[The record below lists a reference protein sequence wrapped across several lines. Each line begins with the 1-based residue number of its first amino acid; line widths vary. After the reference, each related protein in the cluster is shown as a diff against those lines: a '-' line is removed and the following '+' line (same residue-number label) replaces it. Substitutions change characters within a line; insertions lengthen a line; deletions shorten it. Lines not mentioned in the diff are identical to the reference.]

1 MIKKMSNRIKRE
13 GDELEERLNLE
24 DFKQNL
30 IKCDV
35 PEIQAEMYRKQFQ
48 EFTNRVYHTINIRSY
63 KL

>member
-13 GDELEERLNLE
+13 RDELEERLNLE

-30 IKCDV
+30 IKCVV
-35 PEIQAEMYRKQFQ
+35 PEIQAEMYKKQFQ
-48 EFTNRVYHTINIRSY
+48 EFTNRVYHTVNIRSY